1 MKYLKEIGYKNIED
15 VIFFDIETTS
25 CVEDLE
31 YKSDLYNSYKYKIR
45 KEAEDFT
52 INDVKEHFKK
62 NAPLYA
68 PFARIVCI
76 SVGYIK
82 DEQVRKKSYTG
93 EEQDILNNFFDDLD
107 LFINRSG
114 KKFLSGFNI
123 LVYDIPVISF
133 RAMVHDIK
141 VNPWFDVAGQ
151 KPWNLKHIIDLSDLT
166 RGTAFASLSLLN
178 VTVAFGFPSPKEDID
193 GSEVSSAFYRGEI
206 DRIASYCERDV
217 EATVNIFRK
226 IAKTN

>member
-15 VIFFDIETTS
+15 VIFFDIETAS
-25 CVEDLE
+25 CVEFLVNDSDVCKSYA
-31 YKSDLYNSYKYKIR
+31 YKVR
-45 KEAEDFT
+45 KEGIESFDEL
-52 INDVKEHFKK
+52 NDHFKK

-76 SVGYIK
+76 SVGYVNNGK
-82 DEQVRKKSYTG
+82 VHKKSYTG
-93 EEQDILNNFFDDLD
+93 EERDILIQVFNDVKLLIDKT
-107 LFINRSG
+107 G

-123 LVYDIPVISF
+123 LAYDIPVISF
-133 RAMVHDIK
+133 RSMVHDIK
-141 VNPWFDVAGQ
+141 VHEWFDVAGQ

-226 IAKTN
+226 ITN

>member
-15 VIFFDIETTS
+15 VIFFDIETAS

-76 SVGYIK
+76 SVGYLSNG
-82 DEQVRKKSYTG
+82 QVRKKSYVG
-93 EEQDILNNFFDDLD
+93 DEKDLLQQFFSDMTL
-107 LFINRSG
+107 LITKTG

-123 LVYDIPVISF
+123 LAYDIPVISF
-133 RAMVHDIK
+133 RSMVHDIK
-141 VNPWFDVAGQ
+141 THEWFDVAGQ

-226 IAKTN
+226 ITKTN